1 MTASF
6 LGYRDHVPACY
17 GPRRK
22 REKHVRISLRLAVI
36 VVIFSSH
43 ALAAKGKKGAP
54 KEPVSTM
61 DQGEDPTAKEES
73 EKKAAKVVPETD
85 EEIAA
90 KQAKADAAEVKKRR
104 ARAKVGVFANVVVGF
119 GQAPMPGTGAD
130 RTTLKT
136 TSGTFMAGGYYDLS
150 PDFTLGVRLPWTV
163 GSQRQPD
170 GGYVT
175 VTALGTLE
183 LMGEYR
189 VAISPFTILPIF
201 FGLGAPT
208 AQGNYDA
215 LDQSGTQR
223 MTLNAMADAAS
234 GYRDPELFGPHRLP
248 VIAGVG
254 IDYQRKALSL
264 RAATKVVL
272 GIKVGG
278 QLAHIQDMDST
289 YELKPLSFRSVTSAG
304 ISYDFLDRPKLY
316 GALDTWLAYNAINA
330 VEFTSKMGATP
341 PTRLQFVFEPRLGA
355 RFGKVS
361 PSVGYIFPIG
371 GRLADSSTSG
381 LELHCDFA
389 F

>member
-1 MTASF
+1 
-6 LGYRDHVPACY
+6 V
-17 GPRRK
+17 RK
-22 REKHVRISLRLAVI
+22 SLRLAFI
-36 VVIFSSH
+36 LAIFSGQ
-43 ALAAKGKKGAP
+43 ALATQAAAAKGKKAAP

-61 DQGEDPTAKEES
+61 DQGEDPVAKEES
-73 EKKAAKVVPETD
+73 EKKAPKVAPETD

-104 ARAKVGVFANVVVGF
+104 ARAKVGVFANVLVGF
-119 GQAPMPGTGAD
+119 GRAPMPGTGAHE
-130 RTTLKT
+130 TTGKT
-136 TSGTFMAGGYYDLS
+136 TSGTIMAGGYYDLS

-163 GSQRQPD
+163 GTQRQPD
-170 GGYVT
+170 GGNVT

-183 LMGEYR
+183 LWGEYR
-189 VAISPFTILPIF
+189 VAISPFTLLPIF

-215 LDQSGTQR
+215 LDKSGTQR
-223 MTLNAMADAAS
+223 TALNAMADAAS

-278 QLAHIQDMDST
+278 QLANVQDVDST
-289 YELKPLSFRSVTSAG
+289 YELKPLSFRSVTSG
-304 ISYDFLDRPKLY
+304 GVSYDFLDRPKLY
-316 GALDTWLAYNAINA
+316 GALDAWLAYNAINA
-330 VEFTSKMGATP
+330 LEFTSKMGATP
-341 PTRLQFVFEPRLGA
+341 PTRLQFVLEPRLGA

-361 PSVGYIFPIG
+361 PSIGYIFPIG